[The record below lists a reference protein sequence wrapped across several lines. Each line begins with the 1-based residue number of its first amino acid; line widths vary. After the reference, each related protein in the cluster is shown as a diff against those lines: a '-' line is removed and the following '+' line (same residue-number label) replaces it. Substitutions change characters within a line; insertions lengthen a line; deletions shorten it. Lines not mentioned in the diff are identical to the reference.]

1 MAGRTTW
8 AGRPDRAERAAM
20 MMHHDVNEDIAGS
33 MIMALLDMLHRDL
46 SGDQGGPNWAAWA
59 NGNSPYELAIDAICE
74 VRDDSKASK
83 IAADLAMVGGCHV
96 RVMNEL
102 EYRSEQMGEPEGSA
116 L

>member
-1 MAGRTTW
+1 
-8 AGRPDRAERAAM
+8 M

-74 VRDDSKASK
+74 KFSITYDIEWKANCNDPVGVKIRPKEEQRCVTCAQRPPSKQQT
-83 IAADLAMVGGCHV
+83 GE
-96 RVMNEL
+96 R
-102 EYRSEQMGEPEGSA
+102 RS
-116 L
+116 